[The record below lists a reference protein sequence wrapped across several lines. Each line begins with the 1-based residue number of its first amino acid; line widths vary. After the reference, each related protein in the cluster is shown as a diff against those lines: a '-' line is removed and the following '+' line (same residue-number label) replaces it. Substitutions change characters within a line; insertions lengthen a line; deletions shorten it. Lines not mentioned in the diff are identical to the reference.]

1 MKWYRWLPISRGAP
15 FENSKWYT
23 CKSFIGGHRALNWTR
38 GQAQEGHPDQEVE
51 SGQAPQVGEGQEGPE
66 DPGRQAARH
75 EEVQEPEDAEARDL
89 RAERAEVEEEVIHV
103 PKAIARRLDLLKSAG
118 VIAGWQDSGGPNY
131 GLSKRPLPALVFPA
145 AGTGAKTFYDENE
158 LGLHVSV
165 LEHFGPI
172 A

>member
-1 MKWYRWLPISRGAP
+1 M
-15 FENSKWYT
+15 
-23 CKSFIGGHRALNWTR
+23 
-38 GQAQEGHPDQEVE
+38 
-51 SGQAPQVGEGQEGPE
+51 
-66 DPGRQAARH
+66 
-75 EEVQEPEDAEARDL
+75 
-89 RAERAEVEEEVIHV
+89 IHV